1 MQLHR
6 IKLVNFRQHAETK
19 IEFGP
24 GITAIVGPN
33 GAGKSTLL
41 EAIAWAFYGN
51 SAARGSKDSIRR
63 HRAPERSQV
72 RVDVDFG
79 LGAHEFRV
87 SRGLYKAELFQ
98 DHQIQP
104 IADSQQEVSGRITKV
119 LGLSREEF
127 FNTYFTGQKE
137 LAVMGAMGSAD
148 RSRFLSRILGYDK
161 LKLGQDRLREV
172 RTRRRGELSGLEQG
186 LANEEELQKDL
197 EQALQRAEDVASRVS
212 SIKQAHA
219 VAMRMFEAKGPAWTE
234 MVKVRE
240 SVLSLDSELRVAERD
255 VQEARRDFERLDR
268 ELAEALDARTQLQ
281 TIDPDL
287 AKVVPLADELER
299 LEREA
304 QAAGRRRA
312 LSGQESEVREQR
324 ERLMR
329 QLEELGDTERSAVE
343 AKADLDRIRE
353 EHRKTEEDEEKA
365 RTGWIRDKQDA
376 ETKRQSLR
384 DQYRDLQKH
393 REGVVGAGPDG
404 ICPTCKRPLGTHH
417 DSALEALDRQL
428 EEIEIDGKYFGR
440 RVDQLEDEPDE
451 VKLAKQSTVDVAGRV
466 EVALQE
472 VARCDDRSKD
482 RAHAESELERLA
494 ARLSELTGEMD
505 ALPEAYDAERHDEVR
520 AELRVLEPVKKR
532 GIELQVKAARA
543 EPLVA
548 DAESAEKML
557 SDREARLERLS
568 TAMADLGYSEEAFTT
583 ARAEYEMAEAAA
595 REAEI
600 ELASA
605 DADQRAA
612 ATALELAEQRIRERA
627 ERAKSALI
635 VRKDIRLH
643 DELDWGL
650 QDLRAEL
657 NASMRP
663 EIADRAS
670 AFLSDLTD
678 GRYGQLELDEQY
690 RSLIVEDGVPKL
702 VVSGGEE
709 DLVNLVLRLAIGQMV
724 AERAGQP
731 LSLLVLDEIFGSLDE
746 NRRGLVVDLLHK
758 LGGRFPQVVLITHI
772 ETVVDGVDRVL
783 RVGYDQDRGT
793 ATVTEDGALLGQTA

>member
-6 IKLVNFRQHAETK
+6 IKLVNFRQHSETE

-33 GAGKSTLL
+33 GAGKTTLL

-51 SAARGSKDSIRR
+51 PAARGSRDTLRR
-63 HRAPERSQV
+63 HRAAGRSQV
-72 RVDVDFG
+72 RVEVDFG

-98 DHQIQP
+98 DRQPQP
-104 IADSQQEVSGRITKV
+104 IADSQQEVSGRITRV

-148 RSRFLSRILGYDK
+148 RSRFLSKILGYDK
-161 LKLGQDRLREV
+161 LKLGQDKLREV
-172 RTRRRGELSGLEQG
+172 RTRRRGELAGLEQG
-186 LANEEELQKDL
+186 LANEEELQRDL
-197 EQALQRAEDVASRVS
+197 EQARRRSTEAANRAATVS
-212 SIKQAHA
+212 QAHE
-219 VAMRMFEAKGPAWTE
+219 VAKRLFEAKGPAWTE

-255 VQEARRDFERLDR
+255 VQEARKDFERLDK

-281 TIDPDL
+281 AIEPEL

-312 LSGQESEVREQR
+312 LSGQVSEVREQR
-324 ERLMR
+324 ERLLR
-329 QLEELGDTERSAVE
+329 RLEELGDTERAVLE
-343 AKADLDRIRE
+343 AEEALDLVRE
-353 EHRKTEEDEEKA
+353 EHRKAEEDEEKA

-417 DSALEALDRQL
+417 DTALEALDRQL

-440 RVDQLEDEPDE
+440 RVDQLAEEPED
-451 VKLAKQSTVDVAGRV
+451 VKLAKQCTVDVAGRV
-466 EVALQE
+466 ETALQE
-472 VARCDDRSKD
+472 VARCDDRSKE
-482 RAHAESELERLA
+482 RSHAGAELERLA
-494 ARLSELTGEMD
+494 SRLSELSGEMD
-505 ALPEAYDAERHDEVR
+505 DLPEAYDAERHDEVR
-520 AELRVLEPVKKR
+520 AALRVLEPVKRR
-532 GIELQVKAARA
+532 GIELQVTAERA
-543 EPLVA
+543 ELLVA
-548 DAESAEKML
+548 DAEAAEKML
-557 SDREARLERLS
+557 SNREARLERLK
-568 TAMADLGYSEEAFTT
+568 TTMADLGYSEEAFAA
-583 ARAEYEMAEAAA
+583 ARTEYELAEAAA
-595 REAEI
+595 REAQI
-600 ELASA
+600 DMASA
-605 DADQRAA
+605 EADQRAA
-612 ATALELAEQRIRERA
+612 AHALELAEQRISDRRERA
-627 ERAKSALI
+627 NSALV
-635 VRKDIRLH
+635 VRRDIRLH
-643 DELDWGL
+643 DELDWAL

-670 AFLSDLTD
+670 VFLSDLTD

-783 RVGYDQDRGT
+783 RVSYDQDQGA
-793 ATVTEDGALLGQTA
+793 ATVTEDRAALG